1 MQLVPV
7 NRSSVVAAAFPLLLL
22 FHSAA
27 FYLLPFLVPMATAL
41 VVGLVGVIA
50 ALLALARLA
59 KFRNRSALVV
69 VAVVSGTWLVW
80 LLCPIKELGVL
91 ARFTVERRNYEAAVA
106 QTKGGASPSCI
117 AVQECESD
125 GRTPPYL
132 VFPFPG
138 FLSGWIGIVHVPEE
152 SQAPLPERLKA
163 FGSEP
168 SCDPKPIAPHY
179 YVCGFY

>member
-91 ARFTVERRNYEAAVA
+91 ARFTV
-106 QTKGGASPSCI
+106 
-117 AVQECESD
+117 
-125 GRTPPYL
+125 
-132 VFPFPG
+132 
-138 FLSGWIGIVHVPEE
+138 
-152 SQAPLPERLKA
+152 
-163 FGSEP
+163 
-168 SCDPKPIAPHY
+168 
-179 YVCGFY
+179 